1 MPPRAIASRVRCA
14 TSSEPGSPFT
24 SSASTSSG
32 AGNFGAVP
40 KPPWIGSNSALSWSR
55 VPHTSTFG
63 VVAGIGSNAPAR
75 WALIAAALA
84 SASSRRCRQAVS
96 MAVTTSANDGIP
108 PVRTGG

>member
-1 MPPRAIASRVRCA
+1 MRWA

-24 SSASTSSG
+24 SRASTSSG

-40 KPPWIGSNSALSWSR
+40 KPPWIGSNSLLRRSR
-55 VPHTSTFG
+55 VPQTSTFG
-63 VVAGIGSNAPAR
+63 VVAGAGSNASAR
-75 WALIAAALA
+75 CAAMADALA

-96 MAVTTSANDGIP
+96 IAVTTSAKDGMP